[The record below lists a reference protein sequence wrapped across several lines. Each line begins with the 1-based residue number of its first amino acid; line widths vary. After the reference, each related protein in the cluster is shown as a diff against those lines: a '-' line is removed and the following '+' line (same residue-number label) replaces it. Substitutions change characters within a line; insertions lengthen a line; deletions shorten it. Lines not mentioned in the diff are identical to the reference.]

1 MGETSNTDKRIE
13 RVWGI
18 LKQHSTLEPNQKAC
32 DKIQGASSHDS
43 RRKAEIV
50 RYTILGAEVVDERI
64 RRPRSCIFRH
74 VLQKFMNLSKILALI
89 GRCALDELFPGVG
102 VRQTCRPKTVEDLVL
117 GFNGGDHRSIDR
129 STDELLHLRLC

>member
-1 MGETSNTDKRIE
+1 MRLVIQTKVRTSM
-13 RVWGI
+13 GI
-18 LKQHSTLEPNQKAC
+18 LKQPSVLKPNQNAR

-50 RYTILGAEVVDERI
+50 RDTILGAEIVDERI

-74 VLQKFMNLSKILALI
+74 ILQKFMNLSKILALI
-89 GRCALDELFPGVG
+89 GRCTLDELFPGVG
-102 VRQTCRPKTVEDLVL
+102 VGQTCRPETVEDLVL
-117 GFNGGDHRSIDR
+117 GFDGGDHRSVDR